1 MKKKLKIQGKTEE
14 QKE

>member
-1 MKKKLKIQGKTEE
+1 LKKKLKIQGKTEE